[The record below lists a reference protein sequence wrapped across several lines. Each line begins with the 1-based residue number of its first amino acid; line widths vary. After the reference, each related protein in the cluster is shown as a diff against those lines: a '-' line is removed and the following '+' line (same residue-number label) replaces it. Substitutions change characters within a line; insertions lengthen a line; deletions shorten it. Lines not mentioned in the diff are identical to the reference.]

1 MSRRDTILYLREDAD
16 NRQKELAQ
24 TLGRQRVLLHEI
36 QNKLQLLENYLAQ
49 YREQAVAAE
58 QAGILSAQAMEMRS
72 FIAQLEQVL
81 KLQRENLQHQQQ
93 QVRWLQG
100 EWVAA
105 RGGEKAWPPS
115 LSVWKMSSAT
125 WCYAKCKKSWM
136 NGPCAPPRYGS
147 GVFFAYDGANIFLRR
162 CRYGCRNHERNRQP
176 HSDACVGRCSGFGTD
191 RKRHKAGAWFR
202 PGDGGA
208 ADGGVGERP
217 G

>member
-1 MSRRDTILYLREDAD
+1 MSRQDTILYLREDAD

-24 TLGRQRVLLHEI
+24 TLGRQRALLHEI

-100 EWVAA
+100 EWAAA
-105 RGGEKAWPPS
+105 RGRGKGLAS
-115 LSVWKMSSAT
+115 LAQRLENEQRNQALRKMQKDLDEWAMRSSA
-125 WCYAKCKKSWM
+125 
-136 NGPCAPPRYGS
+136 
-147 GVFFAYDGANIFLRR
+147 LR
-162 CRYGCRNHERNRQP
+162 
-176 HSDACVGRCSGFGTD
+176 VGRVFCL
-191 RKRHKAGAWFR
+191 
-202 PGDGGA
+202 
-208 ADGGVGERP
+208 
-217 G
+217 